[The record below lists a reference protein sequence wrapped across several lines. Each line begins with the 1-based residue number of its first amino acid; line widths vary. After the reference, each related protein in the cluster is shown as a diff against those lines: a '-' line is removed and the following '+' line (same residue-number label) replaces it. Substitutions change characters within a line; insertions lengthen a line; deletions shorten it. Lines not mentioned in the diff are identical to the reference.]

1 MKYLFLIFSVVLL
14 GCSQSPDKSESVKI
28 VSNDLIIDT
37 TYVKSLSDTVNK
49 IEFNSLTIIKEFA
62 TNYNPKENR
71 MLPTINKR
79 IYNNFRQLKN
89 IDSIEYE
96 KYLTLVFIKL
106 YLSHLECCHQS
117 YELRKQP
124 PSAIIKENRDTLLFL
139 FNEMTNQFK
148 AEKPIEFVSSSIAY
162 DWVKSKSQ
170 LYNDPYIK
178 GSLNKIDSIKKNIE
192 DQLKKALSTLNENDS
207 SNFILS
213 NGTYR
218 FDLAFAEWQGK
229 SMGEKV
235 TVIINRDSIK
245 VIYEGDGNLTLAKKG
260 EIMDEGII
268 MKHKSGEWIIGKD
281 DSDKN
286 IDEIG
291 GCTGG
296 PAIIDFR
303 NKKYWIC

>member
-1 MKYLFLIFSVVLL
+1 M
-14 GCSQSPDKSESVKI
+14 GCSQLPDKSESVGI
-28 VSNDLIIDT
+28 VSNDIISDT
-37 TYVKSLSDTVNK
+37 VSVKSLSDTVSK
-49 IEFNSLTIIKEFA
+49 IETNSLTIIKEFA

-71 MLPTINKR
+71 MLPTINKS
-79 IYNNFRQLKN
+79 IYNSFRQLKKT
-89 IDSIEYE
+89 DSIEYE
-96 KYLTLVFIKL
+96 KHLTLVFIKL
-106 YLSHLECCHQS
+106 YHSHVECCHQS

-124 PSAIIKENRDTLLFL
+124 PSTIIKENRDTLLFL

-148 AEKPIEFVSSSIAY
+148 AKKPIEFVSSSIAY
-162 DWVKSKSQ
+162 DWAKSKSKF
-170 LYNDPYIK
+170 YNDPIIK
-178 GSLNKIDSIKKNIE
+178 GYLSKIDSIKKNIDDE
-192 DQLKKALSTLNENDS
+192 LNKALSTSNKNDS

-218 FDLAFAEWQGK
+218 FALAFAEWQGK

-245 VIYEGDGNLTLAKKG
+245 VIYEGDGHLTLTKKG
-260 EIMDEGII
+260 EIMDEGMI

-296 PAIIDFR
+296 PAIIDFK